1 MSSKSDGALNSYL
14 RKVGQVPLLTPN
26 EEIELGRRIQ
36 DGDAVAR
43 ERMIHA
49 NLRLVVTIARDY
61 VNLGLPLLDL
71 ISEGNIG
78 LMEAVGRFD
87 PGKGSKF
94 STYASWWIKWAIK
107 RALVNQS
114 KTVRL
119 PAQVVDRIARMRRV
133 SAQVSNDLGREPTDE
148 ELAEELGIPNEK
160 ITRLKRA
167 GLRPASLD
175 APIYDEEQTAL
186 CENIPDDQSLTPFEF
201 LREKDFSEQI
211 DRLLKTLNERETT
224 IIAHRFGLNGMPVK
238 PLEQVGELIGVTH
251 ERVRRLELAAL
262 AKLRRAFNKHLG
274 PVESEVFA
282 AA

>member
-1 MSSKSDGALNSYL
+1 MSKSDDVLNKYL
-14 RKVGQVPLLTPN
+14 REVRRVPLLTPD
-26 EEIELGRRIQ
+26 EEIELGRRIRN
-36 DGDAVAR
+36 GDVAAR

-61 VNLGLPLLDL
+61 VDLGLPLLDL

-78 LMEAVGRFD
+78 LMQAVGRFD
-87 PGKGSKF
+87 PGKGSKL
-94 STYASWWIKWAIK
+94 STYASWWIKRAIK

-114 KTVRL
+114 KTIRL
-119 PAQVVDRIARMRRV
+119 PAQVVDRITRMRRV

-160 ITRLKRA
+160 IARLKTV
-167 GLRPASLD
+167 GLRPGSLD
-175 APIYDEEQTAL
+175 APIRDGEQTAL
-186 CENIPDDQSLTPFEF
+186 CENIPDAQSLTPFEF
-201 LREKDFSEQI
+201 LREKDFSDQI
-211 DRLLKTLNERETT
+211 DRVLKTLNERETT
-224 IIAHRFGLNGMPVK
+224 IIAHRFGLNGTAAK

-282 AA
+282 GA

>member
-1 MSSKSDGALNSYL
+1 MSKNDGALRSYL
-14 RKVGQVPLLTPN
+14 QKVGRVPLLTPN
-26 EEIELGRRIQ
+26 EEIELGRKIRN
-36 DGDAVAR
+36 GEAAAC

-78 LMEAVGRFD
+78 LMEAVARFD
-87 PGKGSKF
+87 PEKGSKL
-94 STYASWWIKWAIK
+94 STYAVWWIKSAIK
-107 RALVNQS
+107 RALVDQS
-114 KTVRL
+114 KTIRL
-119 PAQVVDRIARMRRV
+119 PAQVVDRITRMRRI
-133 SAQVSNDLGREPTDE
+133 SAQVSNDLGWEATDE
-148 ELAEELGIPNEK
+148 ELAEELGISNEK
-160 ITRLKRA
+160 IAGLRTM

-175 APIYDEEQTAL
+175 APISDEEQTAL
-186 CENIPDDQSLTPFEF
+186 CENIPDDQSLTPFEL
-201 LREKDFSEQI
+201 LREKDFSEQV

-224 IIAHRFGLNGMPVK
+224 IIAHRFGLNGMTAK

-262 AKLRRAFNKHLG
+262 EKLRRAFNNDLG
-274 PVESEVFA
+274 SVESEVFA

>member
-1 MSSKSDGALNSYL
+1 MSKSDGALNSYL
-14 RKVGQVPLLTPN
+14 RNVGQVRLLTPN
-26 EEIELGRRIQ
+26 DEVELGRKVQ
-36 DGDAVAR
+36 NGDAAAR

-49 NLRLVVTIARDY
+49 NLRLVVTIAQDY
-61 VNLGLPLLDL
+61 VNLGLPLSDL

-87 PGKGSKF
+87 PGKGSRF
-94 STYASWWIKWAIK
+94 STYASWWINRAIQ

-114 KTVRL
+114 KTIRL
-119 PAQVVDRIARMRRV
+119 PAEVVDRIRRMRRV

-160 ITRLKRA
+160 IARLKTA
-167 GLRPASLD
+167 GLRPVSLD
-175 APIYDEEQTAL
+175 APISDEEQTVL
-186 CENIPDDQSLTPFEF
+186 CENIPDEQSLTPFEF

-211 DRLLKTLNERETT
+211 DRLLKTLNEREIK
-224 IIAHRFGLNGMPVK
+224 IITHRFGLNGTPAK

-262 AKLRRAFNKHLG
+262 AKLRRAFTKHLG
-274 PVESEVFA
+274 HVESEFFA

>member
-1 MSSKSDGALNSYL
+1 MSHSDGALNSYW
-14 RKVGQVPLLTPN
+14 RRVGQVPLLTPN
-26 EEIELGRRIQ
+26 EEIELGRKIRN
-36 DGDAVAR
+36 GDAAAR

-87 PGKGSKF
+87 PGKGPKL
-94 STYASWWIKWAIK
+94 STYASSWINCTIK

-114 KTVRL
+114 KTIRL
-119 PAQVVDRIARMRRV
+119 PAQVVDRITRLRRI
-133 SAQVSNDLGREPTDE
+133 SAQVRNYLGWEPTDE

-160 ITRLKRA
+160 IARLRTM

-175 APIYDEEQTAL
+175 APISDEEQTAL

-224 IIAHRFGLNGMPVK
+224 IIAHRFGLNGMAAK

-262 AKLRRAFNKHLG
+262 AKLRRAFKNHLG
-274 PVESEVFA
+274 SVESEVFA

>member
-1 MSSKSDGALNSYL
+1 
-14 RKVGQVPLLTPN
+14 
-26 EEIELGRRIQ
+26 
-36 DGDAVAR
+36 
-43 ERMIHA
+43 MIHA

-61 VNLGLPLLDL
+61 ANLGLPLLDL

-87 PGKGSKF
+87 PGKGPKL
-94 STYASWWIKWAIK
+94 STYASWWIKCAIK
-107 RALVNQS
+107 RALLNQS
-114 KTVRL
+114 KTIRL
-119 PAQVVDRIARMRRV
+119 PAQVVDRITRMRRI
-133 SAQVSNDLGREPTDE
+133 SAQVSNDLGWEPTDE

-160 ITRLKRA
+160 IARLKTM

-175 APIYDEEQTAL
+175 APISDEEQTAL
-186 CENIPDDQSLTPFEF
+186 CENIPDEQSLTPFEF
-201 LREKDFSEQI
+201 VREKDFSEQI
-211 DRLLKTLNERETT
+211 DRLLKTLNARETT
-224 IIAHRFGLNGMPVK
+224 IIEHRFGLNGMAAK

>member
-1 MSSKSDGALNSYL
+1 MSKSDGALNSYL

-26 EEIELGRRIQ
+26 EEIELGRRIRN
-36 DGDAVAR
+36 GDAAAR

-78 LMEAVGRFD
+78 LMEAAGRFD

-94 STYASWWIKWAIK
+94 STYAVWWIKWAIK

-114 KTVRL
+114 KTIRL
-119 PAQVVDRIARMRRV
+119 PAQVVDRISRMRRI
-133 SAQVSNDLGREPTDE
+133 SAQLSNDFGWEPTDE

-160 ITRLKRA
+160 IARLRTM
-167 GLRPASLD
+167 GLRPTSLD
-175 APIYDEEQTAL
+175 APIRDEEQTAL
-186 CENIPDDQSLTPFEF
+186 CENIPDDQSVTPFEF

-211 DRLLKTLNERETT
+211 DRVLKTLNERETT
-224 IIAHRFGLNGMPVK
+224 IIAHRFGLNGRAAK
-238 PLEQVGELIGVTH
+238 SLEQVGELIGVTH

-262 AKLRRAFNKHLG
+262 AKLRRAFNNRLG

>member
-1 MSSKSDGALNSYL
+1 MSKSDGALNSYL
-14 RKVGQVPLLTPN
+14 RKVGQVPLLTPD
-26 EEIELGRRIQ
+26 EEIELGRKIRN
-36 DGDAVAR
+36 GDAAAR

-87 PGKGSKF
+87 PGKGSKL
-94 STYASWWIKWAIK
+94 SKYASWWIKWAIK

-114 KTVRL
+114 KTIRL
-119 PAQVVDRIARMRRV
+119 PAQVVDRITRMRRI

-160 ITRLKRA
+160 IA
-167 GLRPASLD
+167 GLRTMGLRPVSLD
-175 APIYDEEQTAL
+175 APISDEEQTSL
-186 CENIPDDQSLTPFEF
+186 CENIPDDQWLTPFEF

-211 DRLLKTLNERETT
+211 DRLLKTLNERERT
-224 IIAHRFGLNGMPVK
+224 IIAHRFGLNGRAAK

-251 ERVRRLELAAL
+251 ERVRHLELAAL
-262 AKLRRAFNKHLG
+262 AKLRRAFNNHLD
-274 PVESEVFA
+274 PVEPEVFA

>member
-1 MSSKSDGALNSYL
+1 M
-14 RKVGQVPLLTPN
+14 PLLTPE

-36 DGDAVAR
+36 NGDAAAR
-43 ERMIHA
+43 ERMINA

-61 VNLGLPLLDL
+61 VHLGLPLLDL

-87 PGKGSKF
+87 PGKGSKL
-94 STYASWWIKWAIK
+94 SKYASWWIKCAIK

-114 KTVRL
+114 KTIRL
-119 PAQVVDRIARMRRV
+119 PAQVVDRITQMRRV
-133 SAQVSNDLGREPTDE
+133 SAQVSNDLGRETTDE
-148 ELAEELGIPNEK
+148 ELAEELGIPNDK
-160 ITRLKRA
+160 IARLRTM

-175 APIYDEEQTAL
+175 APISDEEQTTL
-186 CENIPDDQSLTPFEF
+186 CENIPDEQSLTPFEF
-201 LREKDFSEQI
+201 VREKDFSEQI

-224 IIAHRFGLNGMPVK
+224 IIAHRFGLNGMSAK
-238 PLEQVGELIGVTH
+238 PLEQVAELIGVTH

-262 AKLRRAFNKHLG
+262 AKLRRAFNNHVG

-282 AA
+282 TA

>member
-1 MSSKSDGALNSYL
+1 MSQSDGALNSYL
-14 RKVGQVPLLTPN
+14 REVGQAPLLTPN
-26 EEIELGRRIQ
+26 EEIELGCKIRN
-36 DGDAVAR
+36 GDAAAR

-78 LMEAVGRFD
+78 LMKAVGRFD
-87 PGKGSKF
+87 PGKGSKL
-94 STYASWWIKWAIK
+94 STYASWWINCTIK

-114 KTVRL
+114 KTIRL
-119 PAQVVDRIARMRRV
+119 PAQVVDRITRMRRI
-133 SAQVSNDLGREPTDE
+133 SAQVSNDLGWEATDE

-160 ITRLKRA
+160 IA
-167 GLRPASLD
+167 GLRTMGLCPTSLD
-175 APIYDEEQTAL
+175 APISDEEQTAL
-186 CENIPDDQSLTPFEF
+186 CENIPDNQSLTPFEF

-211 DRLLKTLNERETT
+211 NRLLKTLNERETT
-224 IIAHRFGLNGMPVK
+224 IIAHRFGLNGMAAK

-251 ERVRRLELAAL
+251 ERVRRLEQAAL
-262 AKLRRAFNKHLG
+262 AKLRRAFDNRLG

-282 AA
+282 GA

>member
-1 MSSKSDGALNSYL
+1 MSESHSALNKYL
-14 RKVGQVPLLTPN
+14 RDLGRVPLLTAD
-26 EEIELGRRIQ
+26 EEIELGRKIRN
-36 DGDAVAR
+36 GDAAAR

-61 VNLGLPLLDL
+61 VNLGLPLPDL

-87 PGKGSKF
+87 PGKGSKL
-94 STYASWWIKWAIK
+94 STYASWWINRAIQ

-114 KTVRL
+114 KTIRL
-119 PAQVVDRIARMRRV
+119 PAEVVDRIRRMRRV

-160 ITRLKRA
+160 IARLKTV
-167 GLRPASLD
+167 GLVPASLD
-175 APIYDEEQTAL
+175 APISDEEQTAL
-186 CENIPDDQSLTPFEF
+186 CENIRDEQSLTPFEF
-201 LREKDFSEQI
+201 LREKDFSEQM
-211 DRLLKTLNERETT
+211 DRLLKTLNEREMK
-224 IIAHRFGLNGMPVK
+224 IITHRFGLNGIPAK
-238 PLEQVGELIGVTH
+238 PLEQVGKLIGVTH

-274 PVESEVFA
+274 NVEFERFA
-282 AA
+282 AG

>member
-1 MSSKSDGALNSYL
+1 VSKSDGALNSYL
-14 RKVGQVPLLTPN
+14 REVGRVPLLTPD
-26 EEIELGRRIQ
+26 EEIELARRVRN
-36 DGDAVAR
+36 GEAGAR
-43 ERMIHA
+43 ERMIRA

-61 VNLGLPLLDL
+61 INLGLPLLDL

-87 PGKGSKF
+87 PRKGSKL

-114 KTVRL
+114 KTIRL

-133 SAQVSNDLGREPTDE
+133 SAQVSNELGREPTDE
-148 ELAEELGIPNEK
+148 ELAEELGIPNKK
-160 ITRLKRA
+160 IARLRTV

-175 APIYDEEQTAL
+175 APISDEEQTPL
-186 CENIPDDQSLTPFEF
+186 CENIEDDQSLTPFEF
-201 LREKDFSEQI
+201 LRDKDFLEQI
-211 DRLLKTLNERETT
+211 GRLLKTLNKRETI
-224 IIAHRFGLNGMPVK
+224 IIAHRFGLNGTAAK
-238 PLEQVGELIGVTH
+238 SLEQVGELIGLTH

-262 AKLRRAFNKHLG
+262 AKLRRAFNRHTDR
-274 PVESEVFA
+274 VESEVFA

>member
-1 MSSKSDGALNSYL
+1 MSKSDGALNSYL
-14 RKVGQVPLLTPN
+14 RNVGQVPLITPN
-26 EEIELGRRIQ
+26 DEIELGRKIWN
-36 DGDAVAR
+36 GDAAAR

-61 VNLGLPLLDL
+61 ANLGLPLLDL

-87 PGKGSKF
+87 PEKGSKL
-94 STYASWWIKWAIK
+94 STYAVWWIKCAIK

-114 KTVRL
+114 KTIRL
-119 PAQVVDRIARMRRV
+119 PAQVVDRITRMRRI
-133 SAQVSNDLGREPTDE
+133 SAQVGNDLGWEPTDE

-160 ITRLKRA
+160 IARLRTM
-167 GLRPASLD
+167 GLRLASLD
-175 APIYDEEQTAL
+175 APIRDEEQTAL

-201 LREKDFSEQI
+201 LREKDFSKQI

-224 IIAHRFGLNGMPVK
+224 IIAHRFGLNGMAAK

-262 AKLRRAFNKHLG
+262 AKLRRAFKNHLG
-274 PVESEVFA
+274 SVESEVFA

>member
-1 MSSKSDGALNSYL
+1 MSKSDGALNSYL
-14 RKVGQVPLLTPN
+14 RTVRQVRLLTPN
-26 EEIELGRRIQ
+26 EELELGHKIRN
-36 DGDAVAR
+36 GDVAAR

-49 NLRLVVTIARDY
+49 NLRLVVTIACDY
-61 VNLGLPLLDL
+61 VGLGLPLPDL

-87 PGKGSKF
+87 PGKGSKL
-94 STYASWWIKWAIK
+94 STYASWWINRAIQ

-114 KTVRL
+114 KTIRL
-119 PAQVVDRIARMRRV
+119 PAEVVDRIRRMRRV
-133 SAQVSNDLGREPTDE
+133 FAQVSNDLGREPTDE

-160 ITRLKRA
+160 ITRLKTA
-167 GLRPASLD
+167 GLRPVSLD
-175 APIYDEEQTAL
+175 VPTSDEDQTAL
-186 CENIPDDQSLTPFEF
+186 CENIPDEQSLTPFEF

-211 DRLLKTLNERETT
+211 DRVLKTLNEREIK
-224 IIAHRFGLNGMPVK
+224 IITHRFGLNGTPAK

-274 PVESEVFA
+274 HVESELFA

>member
-1 MSSKSDGALNSYL
+1 VSKSDGALSSYL
-14 RKVGQVPLLTPN
+14 GKVRQVPLLTPE

-36 DGDAVAR
+36 NGDAAAR
-43 ERMIHA
+43 ERMINA

-61 VNLGLPLLDL
+61 VHLGLPLLDL

-87 PGKGSKF
+87 PGKGSKL
-94 STYASWWIKWAIK
+94 SKYASWWIKCAIK

-114 KTVRL
+114 KTIRL
-119 PAQVVDRIARMRRV
+119 PAQVVDRITQMRRV
-133 SAQVSNDLGREPTDE
+133 SAQVSNDLGRETTDE
-148 ELAEELGIPNEK
+148 ELAEELGIPNDK
-160 ITRLKRA
+160 IARLRTM

-175 APIYDEEQTAL
+175 APISDEEQTTL
-186 CENIPDDQSLTPFEF
+186 CENIPDEQSLTPFEF
-201 LREKDFSEQI
+201 VREKDFSEQI

-224 IIAHRFGLNGMPVK
+224 IIAHRFGLNGISAK
-238 PLEQVGELIGVTH
+238 PLEQVAELIGVTH

-262 AKLRRAFNKHLG
+262 AKLRRAFNNHVG

-282 AA
+282 TA

>member
-1 MSSKSDGALNSYL
+1 MSKSDGALSNYL
-14 RKVGQVPLLTPN
+14 RQVGQVPLLTPD
-26 EEIELGRRIQ
+26 EEIELGRKIQ
-36 DGDAVAR
+36 NGDAAAR

-61 VNLGLPLLDL
+61 INLGLPLLDL

-78 LMEAVGRFD
+78 LMEAVRRFD
-87 PGKGSKF
+87 PGKGSKL

-114 KTVRL
+114 KTIRL
-119 PAQVVDRIARMRRV
+119 PAQVVDRISRMRRI
-133 SAQVSNDLGREPTDE
+133 SAQVSNDLGWEPTDE
-148 ELAEELGIPNEK
+148 ELAEELGIPTEK
-160 ITRLKRA
+160 IARLRTMDV
-167 GLRPASLD
+167 RPVSLD
-175 APIYDEEQTAL
+175 APICDEEQTSL

-224 IIAHRFGLNGMPVK
+224 IIAHRFGLNGRAAK

-262 AKLRRAFNKHLG
+262 AKLRRAFNNHLG
-274 PVESEVFA
+274 PVESVA

>member
-1 MSSKSDGALNSYL
+1 MSKNDGALNKYL
-14 RKVGQVPLLTPN
+14 RDVRRVPLLTRD
-26 EEIELGRRIQ
+26 EEIELGRRIRK
-36 DGDAVAR
+36 GDAAAR

-61 VNLGLPLLDL
+61 LNLGLPLLDL

-87 PGKGSKF
+87 PGKGSKL
-94 STYASWWIKWAIK
+94 STYACWWIKRAIK

-114 KTVRL
+114 KTIRL
-119 PAQVVDRIARMRRV
+119 PAQVFDRITRMRRV
-133 SAQVSNDLGREPTDE
+133 SAQVSNDLGREPTNE

-160 ITRLKRA
+160 IARLKTI

-175 APIYDEEQTAL
+175 APTSDEEQTSL
-186 CENIPDDQSLTPFEF
+186 SENIPDDQSPTPFEL
-201 LREKDFSEQI
+201 LREKDFSKQI

-224 IIAHRFGLNGMPVK
+224 IIAHRFGLNGTAAK
-238 PLEQVGELIGVTH
+238 PLEKVGELLGVTH

-262 AKLRRAFNKHLG
+262 AKLRRGLNKHFD

>member
-1 MSSKSDGALNSYL
+1 MSRSDGALNSYL
-14 RKVGQVPLLTPN
+14 RKVGQVRLLTPN
-26 EEIELGRRIQ
+26 EEIELGRRIRN
-36 DGDAVAR
+36 GDVAAR
-43 ERMIHA
+43 ERMIHS

-61 VNLGLPLLDL
+61 VGLGLPLPDL

-87 PGKGSKF
+87 PGKGSRF
-94 STYASWWIKWAIK
+94 STYASWWINRAIQ

-114 KTVRL
+114 KTIRL
-119 PAQVVDRIARMRRV
+119 PAEVVDRIRRMRRV

-160 ITRLKRA
+160 IARLKTA
-167 GLRPASLD
+167 GLRPVSLD
-175 APIYDEEQTAL
+175 APISDEEQTVL
-186 CENIPDDQSLTPFEF
+186 CENIPDEQSLTPFEF

-211 DRLLKTLNERETT
+211 DRLLKTLNEREIK
-224 IIAHRFGLNGMPVK
+224 IITHRFGLNGTPAK

-262 AKLRRAFNKHLG
+262 AKLRRAFTKHLG
-274 PVESEVFA
+274 HVESEFFA

>member
-1 MSSKSDGALNSYL
+1 MSKSDGALNKYL
-14 RKVGQVPLLTPN
+14 RDLGRVPLLTAD
-26 EEIELGRRIQ
+26 EQIELGRKIRN
-36 DGDAVAR
+36 GDAVAR

-61 VNLGLPLLDL
+61 VGLGLPLPDL

-87 PGKGSKF
+87 PGKGSKL
-94 STYASWWIKWAIK
+94 STYASWWINRAIQ

-114 KTVRL
+114 KTIRL
-119 PAQVVDRIARMRRV
+119 PAEVVDRIRRIRRV

-160 ITRLKRA
+160 IARLKTV

-175 APIYDEEQTAL
+175 APISDEEQTPL
-186 CENIPDDQSLTPFEF
+186 CENIPDEQSLTPFEF

-224 IIAHRFGLNGMPVK
+224 IITHRFGLNGTPAK

-274 PVESEVFA
+274 HVESELFA